1 MGILPLQ
8 FKNDETAEGLGI
20 EGSETF
26 TIEMFEGNLKP
37 NQDIT
42 IRLSSGK
49 TLTVRCRLNT
59 EVEIAYF
66 KNGGI
71 LPYVLRKKI

>member
-1 MGILPLQ
+1 
-8 FKNDETAEGLGI
+8 
-20 EGSETF
+20 
-26 TIEMFEGNLKP
+26 LKP

>member
-1 MGILPLQ
+1 MGVLPLQ
-8 FKNDETAEGLGI
+8 FKANETAESHGI

-26 TIEMFEGNLKP
+26 TIEMLDGNFKP
-37 NQDIT
+37 NQEVKVK
-42 IRLSSGK
+42 LSTGK
-49 TLTVRCRLNT
+49 ELTVRCRLNT

-66 KNGGI
+66 RNGGI

>member
-8 FKNDETAEGLGI
+8 FKNDETAESVGI

-26 TIEMFEGNLKP
+26 TIEMFDGSLKP
-37 NQDIT
+37 NQDIS
-42 IRLSSGK
+42 IKLSTGK
-49 TLTVRCRLNT
+49 VLTVRCRLNT

-66 KNGGI
+66 RNGGI
-71 LPYVLRKKI
+71 LPYVLRKRI